1 MAKLSDDRIDKLEK
15 RVEELEEAVFSG
27 SPTEKGSS
35 EKKLS
40 IAEFMRDYDTSNNRK
55 KVLVI
60 GHYLETIDDVESFSS
75 ADIEDAYKRAKKKA
89 PANPTDP
96 ISKNAGDGFIREVG
110 EDNGQKLWV
119 LTQTGVR
126 RVEEELQEDN

>member
-1 MAKLSDDRIDKLEK
+1 MSEDRIDELEE
-15 RVEELEEAVFSG
+15 RVEELEKAVFSG

-35 EKKLS
+35 EKNLS

-60 GHYLETIDDVESFSS
+60 GHYLETIESVENFSS
-75 ADIEDAYKRAKKKA
+75 NDIEESYKRAKKKP

-96 ISKNAGDGFIREVG
+96 ISKNAGKGYIREVG
-110 EDNGQKLWV
+110 KEENQKLWV
-119 LTQTGVR
+119 LTQTGVE
-126 RVEEELQEDN
+126 RVKELKEGEE